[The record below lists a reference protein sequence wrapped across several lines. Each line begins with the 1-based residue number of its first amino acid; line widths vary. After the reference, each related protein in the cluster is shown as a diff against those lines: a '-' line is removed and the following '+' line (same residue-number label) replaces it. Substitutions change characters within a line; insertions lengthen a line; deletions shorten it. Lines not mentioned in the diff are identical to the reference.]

1 MRHCWLL
8 LAGLGFGAIA
18 EAHGVA
24 ARPWSV
30 ADMPVVHRL
39 QAPAVLPALPAGT
52 QMLRFEQFF
61 RTPVGPRGLEPTPT
75 LLALNGQRVRLFG
88 YMVLHDSPA
97 PGVFLLS
104 PMPVTL
110 AEQADG
116 AADDLPPAVVTVR
129 LPSALSGRVAPYVP
143 GILMLEGILG
153 VGDRDEPD
161 GRRSLV
167 RLQLDWPVSS
177 PVAGV
182 LQ

>member
-1 MRHCWLL
+1 M
-8 LAGLGFGAIA
+8 A

-24 ARPWSV
+24 ARPWSA
-30 ADMPVVHRL
+30 ADMPLVHRL
-39 QAPAVLPALPAGT
+39 QAPAVLPVLPAST
-52 QMLRFEQFF
+52 QVLRFEQFF
-61 RTPVGPRGLEPTPT
+61 RMPVGPRGLEPTPT

-88 YMVLHDSPA
+88 YMVLHDSPS

-104 PMPVTL
+104 PVPVTL

-116 AADDLPPAVVTVR
+116 AADDLPPAVVTVS
-129 LPSALSGRVAPYVP
+129 LPKALSGRVAPYVP

-167 RLQLDWPVSS
+167 RLQLDWPVTPPAS
-177 PVAGV
+177 GV